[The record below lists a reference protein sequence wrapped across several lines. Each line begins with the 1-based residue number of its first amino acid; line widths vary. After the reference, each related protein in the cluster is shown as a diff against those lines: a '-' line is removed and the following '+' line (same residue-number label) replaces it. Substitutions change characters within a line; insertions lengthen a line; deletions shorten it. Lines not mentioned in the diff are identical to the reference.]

1 MSRVFAGMT
10 IASVSVVYVSRH
22 VVPGSARVRIGFTNP
37 LGGTGEFG
45 YRPGSRPRYP
55 GSGLIVTAEM
65 LRQDEPPP
73 PPHSTSKSEIA
84 PDQNGIGLCEPKALH
99 ELRDTLKLAQ
109 QKASGNLIR

>member
-1 MSRVFAGMT
+1 
-10 IASVSVVYVSRH
+10 
-22 VVPGSARVRIGFTNP
+22 
-37 LGGTGEFG
+37 
-45 YRPGSRPRYP
+45 
-55 GSGLIVTAEM
+55 M